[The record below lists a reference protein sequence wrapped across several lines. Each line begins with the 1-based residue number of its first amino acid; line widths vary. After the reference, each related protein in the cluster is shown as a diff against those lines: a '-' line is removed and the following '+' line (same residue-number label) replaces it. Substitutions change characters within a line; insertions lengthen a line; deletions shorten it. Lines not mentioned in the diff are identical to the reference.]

1 MAYMM
6 IVTLSFSMLLS
17 YNRSKLGQGLG
28 FKAFTSLLTLLF
40 FCVKGCP
47 RKPVNCCQC
56 LLLALKV
63 MRKEYVWLRAN
74 NSLILEN
81 QSK

>member
-6 IVTLSFSMLLS
+6 IVILSSMLLS
-17 YNRSKLGQGLG
+17 YNRSKLDQGLG

-40 FCVKGCP
+40 FYVKGCP